1 MNVTDF
7 LSLTDASKIIPG
19 RPHATCLWRWC
30 RRGVQARSGERI
42 RLEHRRLGGKI
53 FTRMDWLDDFSRR
66 LAEADAKYFD
76 LAEQKQCAVI
86 AAAACH
92 RRRRNQSPRR
102 SAEHASLRD
111 QQNTAAEKELDDAG
125 VR

>member
-1 MNVTDF
+1 MEERPY
-7 LSLTDASKIIPG
+7 LSLTEAANNCPG
-19 RPHATCLWRWC
+19 KPHVSCLWRWC

-53 FTRMDWLDDFSRR
+53 FTRLDWLEDFSRR

-76 LAEQKQCAVI
+76 LTEQRQSAVI
-86 AAAACH
+86 AVAPRH
-92 RRRRNQSPRR
+92 RRRNQPPRR
-102 SAEHASLRD
+102 SAEHASFRD
-111 QQNTAAEKELDDAG
+111 QQDIAAEKELDDAG